1 MGKGLPVSD
10 SHTAM
15 NNCYTLC
22 LIKHFDI
29 FFIMIL
35 SIYSFFFF
43 FLQPTAFK
51 VLSIESYLFWQ
62 AEFLI

>member
-43 FLQPTAFK
+43 FTAN
-51 VLSIESYLFWQ
+51 SI
-62 AEFLI
+62 

>member
-43 FLQPTAFK
+43 FYSQQHLRYFP
-51 VLSIESYLFWQ
+51 LS
-62 AEFLI
+62 LIYSGRLSS